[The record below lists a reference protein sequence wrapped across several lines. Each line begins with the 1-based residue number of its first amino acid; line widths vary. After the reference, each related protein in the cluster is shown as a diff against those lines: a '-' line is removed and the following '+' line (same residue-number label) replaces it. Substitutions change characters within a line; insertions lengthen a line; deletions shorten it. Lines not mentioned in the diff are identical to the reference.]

1 VVAQAPSIGKFALVI
16 EDESSR
22 VPHFFEEG
30 AFLIDDGVVAPVS
43 QRSRDSFPAPQSV
56 FYAPQKSDIGELLQR
71 FNEQGVDG
79 DEISRELQHIAGIEP
94 SGSSQT
100 PPPVGFSELD
110 ESQAEPPARD
120 RDLRTGYHGISFGV
134 GLAGLA
140 ALSVI
145 WFAVRA
151 PLGATAPTLAA
162 SAPTQCVASI
172 KVIDAP
178 AHAEIKIRSV
188 VPKAKGGFTPLLA
201 HGSEAL
207 FPRLPCGA
215 PLEVV
220 VRDLDQHEASWSV
233 IPVAPAELQAQTALF
248 PLEISVRNQ

>member
-1 VVAQAPSIGKFALVI
+1 
-16 EDESSR
+16 
-22 VPHFFEEG
+22 
-30 AFLIDDGVVAPVS
+30 
-43 QRSRDSFPAPQSV
+43 
-56 FYAPQKSDIGELLQR
+56 LLQR
-71 FNEQGVDG
+71 FDQHSLDG
-79 DEISRELQHIAGIEP
+79 DEVARELKHIAGMDP
-94 SGSSQT
+94 SPSSQT

-110 ESQAEPPARD
+110 ESQAAPAAAD

-151 PLGATAPTLAA
+151 PLTAAAPTLAA
-162 SAPTQCVASI
+162 RAATQCVASI

-178 AHAEIKIRSV
+178 AHAEIKIRSA
-188 VPKAKGGFTPLLA
+188 VPKVQGGFTPLLA

-220 VRDLDQHEASWSV
+220 VRDLDQREASWSV
-233 IPVAPAELQAQTALF
+233 IPVSPAELQAQTALF
-248 PLEISVRNQ
+248 PLEISARNQ